1 MSDLINPK
9 AVADELR
16 ACVER
21 GTYSGGGYEY
31 VEVTPEDAIIAADT
45 IDALVVERDDALARV
60 AFAAAI
66 VSGDAVWDKHRRLK
80 QAEQAER
87 ERDELQAERD
97 RLIEVVRKIRA
108 YADDRAFHSR
118 RHNNTVNS
126 GRIASDLYHILDDA
140 SSSTP
145 WQYSYAEKWVDG
157 SGVHER
163 VTFDT
168 EAKAR
173 QYFADNVPEVVE
185 LNKYR
190 ESVGDPDR
198 LVPVIEKRRVV
209 EPGDWLPLEA
219 MTVDP
224 VTGV

>member
-1 MSDLINPK
+1 MRSVALGHGQRLCQPFLEAGTIRQSSKLIK
-9 AVADELR
+9 KR
-16 ACVER
+16 QII
-21 GTYSGGGYEY
+21 
-31 VEVTPEDAIIAADT
+31 DAIF
-45 IDALVVERDDALARV
+45 RV
-60 AFAAAI
+60 
-66 VSGDAVWDKHRRLK
+66 LT
-80 QAEQAER
+80 
-87 ERDELQAERD
+87 LC
-97 RLIEVVRKIRA
+97 
-108 YADDRAFHSR
+108 
-118 RHNNTVNS
+118 
-126 GRIASDLYHILDDA
+126 HILDDA
-140 SSSTP
+140 SSSTQ
-145 WQYSYAEKWVDG
+145 WQYSYAEKWEDG

-198 LVPVIEKRRVV
+198 LLPVLEKRRVV

>member
-1 MSDLINPK
+1 MTDLINPR

-31 VEVTPEDAIIAADT
+31 VEVGPEDAIIAADALE
-45 IDALVVERDDALARV
+45 ALVKERDHFRIGV
-60 AFAAAI
+60 QEM
-66 VSGDAVWDKHRRLK
+66 LK
-80 QAEQAER
+80 TIRDLSINLPEAER
-87 ERDELQAERD
+87 ERDGLQAE
-97 RLIEVVRKIRA
+97 LAKFIEVVRKVRA
-108 YADDRAFHSR
+108 YADDRAFHSK
-118 RHNNTVNS
+118 RHNNTANS
-126 GRIASDLYHILDDA
+126 GRIASDLYHILNGA
-140 SSSTP
+140 SLGSSTR

-157 SGVHER
+157 SGVNER
-163 VTFDT
+163 VTFNT

-173 QYFADNVPEVVE
+173 QYFADNAPEVVE
-185 LNKYR
+185 MNKYR

-198 LVPVIEKRRVV
+198 LLPVLEKRRVV

>member
-1 MSDLINPK
+1 MTHDDASPIKLLREGWRGDTASDLMAEAAN
-9 AVADELR
+9 
-16 ACVER
+16 
-21 GTYSGGGYEY
+21 
-31 VEVTPEDAIIAADT
+31 AIE
-45 IDALVVERDDALARV
+45 ALVKERAELKGERDD
-60 AFAAAI
+60 
-66 VSGDAVWDKHRRLK
+66 
-80 QAEQAER
+80 
-87 ERDELQAERD
+87 LQAERD
-97 RLIEVVRKIRA
+97 RLIEVVRKVRA
-108 YADDRAFHSR
+108 YADDRAFHSVL
-118 RHNNTVNS
+118 HNNTVNS
-126 GRIASDLYHILDDA
+126 GRIASDLYHILNDA
-140 SSSTP
+140 NLGSSAQ
-145 WQYSYAEKWVDG
+145 WQYSYAEKWEDG

-198 LVPVIEKRRVV
+198 LVPVLEKRRVV

>member
-31 VEVTPEDAIIAADT
+31 VEVGPEDAIIAADA
-45 IDALVVERDDALARV
+45 IDSLVEERDD
-60 AFAAAI
+60 
-66 VSGDAVWDKHRRLK
+66 
-80 QAEQAER
+80 
-87 ERDELQAERD
+87 LQAELD
-97 RLIEVVRKIRA
+97 KLIEVVRKVRA
-108 YADDRAFHSR
+108 YADDRAFHSVL
-118 RHNNTVNS
+118 HNNKVNS
-126 GRIASDLYHILDDA
+126 GRIASDLYHILNDA
-140 SSSTP
+140 SLGSSTQ

-157 SGVHER
+157 SGVNER

-173 QYFADNVPEVVE
+173 QYFADNAPEVAE
-185 LNKYR
+185 MNKYR

-198 LVPVIEKRRVV
+198 LLPVLEKRRVV
-209 EPGDWLPLEA
+209 EPGPWLPLEA

>member
-1 MSDLINPK
+1 MTHDDASLIKLLREVGCGRDVASDLM
-9 AVADELR
+9 AE
-16 ACVER
+16 
-21 GTYSGGGYEY
+21 
-31 VEVTPEDAIIAADT
+31 AADT
-45 IDALVVERDDALARV
+45 IDALVEERDD
-60 AFAAAI
+60 
-66 VSGDAVWDKHRRLK
+66 
-80 QAEQAER
+80 
-87 ERDELQAERD
+87 LQAERD
-97 RLIEVVRKIRA
+97 KLIEVVRKVRA
-108 YADDRAFHSR
+108 YADDRAFHSVL
-118 RHNNTVNS
+118 HNNTVNS
-126 GRIASDLYHILDDA
+126 GRIASDLYHILNDA
-140 SSSTP
+140 SSSTQ
-145 WQYSYAEKWVDG
+145 WQYSYAEKWEGG

-173 QYFADNVPEVVE
+173 QYFANNVPEVVE

-198 LVPVIEKRRVV
+198 LVPVLEKRRVV

>member
-31 VEVTPEDAIIAADT
+31 VEVGPEDAIIAADA
-45 IDALVVERDDALARV
+45 IDALVEERDD
-60 AFAAAI
+60 
-66 VSGDAVWDKHRRLK
+66 
-80 QAEQAER
+80 
-87 ERDELQAERD
+87 LQAERD
-97 RLIEVVRKIRA
+97 RLIEVVRKVRA
-108 YADDRAFHSR
+108 YADDRAFHSVL
-118 RHNNTVNS
+118 HNNTVNS
-126 GRIASDLYHILDDA
+126 GRIASDLYYILNDA
-140 SSSTP
+140 NLGSSAQ
-145 WQYSYAEKWVDG
+145 WQYSYAEKWEDG

-198 LVPVIEKRRVV
+198 LLPVLEKRRVV
-209 EPGDWLPLEA
+209 EPGPWLPLEA

>member
-1 MSDLINPK
+1 MTDLINPK

-31 VEVTPEDAIIAADT
+31 VEVGPEDAIIAADA
-45 IDALVVERDDALARV
+45 IDALV
-60 AFAAAI
+60 
-66 VSGDAVWDKHRRLK
+66 K
-80 QAEQAER
+80 
-87 ERDELQAERD
+87 ERDEALADNEDTAANHRRYWKERAEKAERD
-97 RLIEVVRKIRA
+97 RDDLQSERDKLIEVVRKVRA

-118 RHNNTVNS
+118 RHNNMVNS
-126 GRIASDLYHILDDA
+126 GRIASDLYHILND
-140 SSSTP
+140 SSLGSSTQ
-145 WQYSYAEKWVDG
+145 WQYSYAEKWEDG
-157 SGVHER
+157 SGVNER

-173 QYFADNVPEVVE
+173 QYFADNAPEVVE
-185 LNKYR
+185 MNKYR

-198 LVPVIEKRRVV
+198 ILPVLEKRRVV
-209 EPGDWLPLEA
+209 EPGPWLPLEA